1 MERPGKP
8 RHRREGRRLSEREVS
23 ESNLRT
29 IERCLDFARHDTGNG
44 RREPALCLRRVVVK
58 LARMTRA
65 LTGMTSLDYYG
76 IEELLTEEE
85 RAARDGARRFVQEEV
100 VREIVPFHRAGKFPD
115 HLIPRMGA
123 LGFYAPYLKGNGCA
137 GLSYTAY
144 GLIMQ
149 ELERAD
155 SGLRSLASVQG
166 PLVIHAIHSFAT
178 PEQQVR
184 WLPGLVSG
192 KLIGCFALTEHG
204 HGSDP
209 GGMETSAKREGD
221 HYILNGSKCWIGN
234 ASIAD
239 IKVVW
244 AKDGDG
250 RVGGF
255 VVEKDAPGFRA
266 HDIEGKFSLRMSRT
280 SECWFEN
287 CRIPGENRLP
297 KASGLG
303 APLSCLSHARAGIAW
318 GVIGAAIDCY
328 ETALAYAKSREQ
340 FGRPIAGFQLV
351 QQKLVWMAQEIT
363 KAQLLAL
370 RLTRMMEVGS
380 ARPAQISLA
389 KRNNVWM
396 ALECAR
402 KGRDIL
408 GAAGITDRYPV
419 IRHLMNLETV
429 STYEGTHDIHT
440 LVVGRDITGIN
451 AFGG

>member
-1 MERPGKP
+1 
-8 RHRREGRRLSEREVS
+8 
-23 ESNLRT
+23 
-29 IERCLDFARHDTGNG
+29 
-44 RREPALCLRRVVVK
+44 
-58 LARMTRA
+58 MTPP
-65 LTGMTSLDYYG
+65 SLDYYA
-76 IEELLTEEE
+76 IEELLTDEE
-85 RAARDGARRFVQEEV
+85 RAARDRARLFAQEEV
-100 VREIVPFHRAGKFPD
+100 MQEVVPCHRAAKFPE

-123 LGFYAPYLKGNGCA
+123 LGFYAPQLKGHGCA

-166 PLVIHAIHSFAT
+166 SLVIYAIHSFGT
-178 PEQQVR
+178 PEQQAR

-192 KLIGCFALTEHG
+192 KGVGCFALTEHG

-209 GGMETSAKREGD
+209 GGMETRARRESD

-239 IKVVW
+239 VKVVW
-244 AKDGDG
+244 AKDDDG
-250 RVGGF
+250 HVGGF
-255 VVEKDAPGFRA
+255 VVEKGAPGFRA
-266 HDIEGKFSLRMSRT
+266 RDIEGKFSLRMSRT

-287 CRIPGENRLP
+287 CRIPAENRLP
-297 KASGLG
+297 KASGLKG
-303 APLSCLSHARAGIAW
+303 PLSCLSQARVGVAW

-351 QQKLVWMAQEIT
+351 QEKLVWMVQEIT

-370 RLTRMMEVGS
+370 RLTRMME
-380 ARPAQISLA
+380 ARPVRPEQISLA

-396 ALECAR
+396 ALQCAR
-402 KGRDIL
+402 KARDLL
-408 GAAGITDRYPV
+408 GAVGITDRYSV
-419 IRHLMNLETV
+419 IRHLMNLEAV
-429 STYEGTHDIHT
+429 STYEGTHDVHT
-440 LVVGRDITGIN
+440 LAVGRDITGLT

>member
-1 MERPGKP
+1 
-8 RHRREGRRLSEREVS
+8 
-23 ESNLRT
+23 
-29 IERCLDFARHDTGNG
+29 
-44 RREPALCLRRVVVK
+44 
-58 LARMTRA
+58 MT
-65 LTGMTSLDYYG
+65 TPSLDYYT
-76 IEELLTEEE
+76 IEELLRNEE
-85 RAARDGARRFVQEEV
+85 RAARDRARRFAEEEV
-100 VREIVPFHRAGKFPD
+100 MPEVVPCHRAGKFPEQ
-115 HLIPRMGA
+115 LTPRMGA
-123 LGFYAPYLKGNGCA
+123 LGFYAPYLKEHGCA

-166 PLVIHAIHSFAT
+166 ALTIQAIHSFGS
-178 PEQQVR
+178 PEQHAR

-192 KLIGCFALTEHG
+192 ERVGCFALTEHG

-209 GGMETSAKREGD
+209 GGMETRAKRNGD
-221 HYILNGSKCWIGN
+221 NYILNGSKCWIGN

-239 IKVVW
+239 VKVVW
-244 AKDGDG
+244 AKDDDG

-255 VVEKDAPGFRA
+255 IVEKDAPGFRA
-266 HDIEGKFSLRMSRT
+266 QDIEGKFSLRMSRT

-287 CRIPGENRLP
+287 CRIPAENRLP
-297 KASGLG
+297 KASGLS
-303 APLSCLSHARAGIAW
+303 APLSCLSHARLGIAW

-328 ETALAYAKSREQ
+328 ETALAYAKEREQ

-370 RLTRMMEVGS
+370 RLTRMMEAGM
-380 ARPAQISLA
+380 ALPAQISMA

-396 ALECAR
+396 ALQCAR
-402 KGRDIL
+402 KARDIL
-408 GAAGITDRYPV
+408 GATGITDQYSV
-419 IRHLMNLETV
+419 IRHAMNLESV
-429 STYEGTHDIHT
+429 LTYEGTHDIDT
-440 LVVGRDITGIN
+440 LIIGHDITGLN

>member
-1 MERPGKP
+1 M
-8 RHRREGRRLSEREVS
+8 S
-23 ESNLRT
+23 
-29 IERCLDFARHDTGNG
+29 
-44 RREPALCLRRVVVK
+44 
-58 LARMTRA
+58 
-65 LTGMTSLDYYG
+65 SLDYYNV
-76 IEELLTEEE
+76 EELLTNQE

-100 VREIVPFHRAGKFPD
+100 LSEIVPCHRAGKFPE

-123 LGFYAPYLKGNGCA
+123 LDFYAPYLKEHGCA
-137 GLSYTAY
+137 GLSQTAY

-149 ELERAD
+149 ELERGD

-166 PLVIHAIHSFAT
+166 ALAIQAIHSFGS
-178 PEQQVR
+178 PEQQAR

-192 KLIGCFALTEHG
+192 ERVGCFALTEHG

-209 GGMETSAKREGD
+209 GNMETRAKRDGD

-239 IKVVW
+239 VKVVW
-244 AKDGDG
+244 AKDDDG
-250 RVGGF
+250 RISGF

-266 HDIEGKFSLRMSRT
+266 RDIEGKFSLRMSRT

-287 CRIPGENRLP
+287 CRIPAENRLP
-297 KASGLG
+297 NASGLR
-303 APLSCLSHARAGIAW
+303 APLSCLSYARVGIAW

-328 ETALAYAKSREQ
+328 ETALAYAKAREQ
-340 FGRPIAGFQLV
+340 FGRPIGSFQLV

-370 RLTRMMEVGS
+370 RLTRLMEAGTS
-380 ARPAQISLA
+380 RSAQISMA

-396 ALECAR
+396 ALQCAR
-402 KGRDIL
+402 KARDIL
-408 GAAGITDRYPV
+408 GAAGITDQYSP
-419 IRHLMNLETV
+419 IRHLMNLESV

-440 LVVGRDITGIN
+440 LIVGRDITGLD

>member
-1 MERPGKP
+1 M
-8 RHRREGRRLSEREVS
+8 
-23 ESNLRT
+23 N
-29 IERCLDFARHDTGNG
+29 
-44 RREPALCLRRVVVK
+44 
-58 LARMTRA
+58 
-65 LTGMTSLDYYG
+65 SLDYYA
-76 IEELLTEEE
+76 IEELLTDDE
-85 RAARDGARRFVQEEV
+85 RAARDRARRFVQEEAMP
-100 VREIVPFHRAGKFPD
+100 EIVPCHRAAKFPEQ
-115 HLIPRMGA
+115 LRPRMGE
-123 LGFYAPYLKGNGCA
+123 LRFYAPFLKEQGCA

-155 SGLRSLASVQG
+155 SGLRSEASVQG
-166 PLVIHAIHSFAT
+166 ALAIYAIHSFGT
-178 PEQQVR
+178 SEQHAR

-192 KLIGCFALTEHG
+192 ERVGCFALTEHG

-209 GGMETSAKREGD
+209 GGMETRATREGD

-239 IKVVW
+239 CKVVW
-244 AKDGDG
+244 ARDDDGH
-250 RVGGF
+250 VGGF

-266 HDIEGKFSLRMSRT
+266 RDTEGKFSLRMSRT

-287 CRIPGENRLP
+287 CRIPAENRLP
-297 KASGLG
+297 NASGLR
-303 APLSCLSHARAGIAW
+303 APLACLSYARVGIAW

-328 ETALAYAKSREQ
+328 ETALAYAKAREQ
-340 FGRPIAGFQLV
+340 FGRPIGSFQLV

-370 RLTRMMEVGS
+370 RLTRMMEMGS

-396 ALECAR
+396 ALECSR
-402 KGRDIL
+402 KARDIL

-440 LVVGRDITGIN
+440 LVIGRDITGIS

>member
-1 MERPGKP
+1 
-8 RHRREGRRLSEREVS
+8 
-23 ESNLRT
+23 
-29 IERCLDFARHDTGNG
+29 
-44 RREPALCLRRVVVK
+44 
-58 LARMTRA
+58 
-65 LTGMTSLDYYG
+65 MTSLDYYA
-76 IEELLTEEE
+76 IEELLTDEE
-85 RAARDGARRFVQEEV
+85 RAARDRARRFVQEEV
-100 VREIVPFHRAGKFPD
+100 LSEIVPCHRAGRFPE
-115 HLIPRMGA
+115 HLTSRMGA
-123 LGFYAPYLKGNGCA
+123 LGFYAPYLKEHGCA

-166 PLVIHAIHSFAT
+166 ALTIQAIQSFGS
-178 PEQQVR
+178 PEQHAR

-209 GGMETSAKREGD
+209 EGMESCAKREGD

-239 IKVVW
+239 VKVVW
-244 AKDGDG
+244 AKDDG
-250 RVGGF
+250 GHVGGF
-255 VVEKDAPGFRA
+255 VVEKDASGFRA
-266 HDIEGKFSLRMSRT
+266 RDIEGKFSLRMSRT

-287 CRIPGENRLP
+287 CRILAENRLP
-297 KASGLG
+297 NASGLR
-303 APLSCLSHARAGIAW
+303 APLSCLSYARVGIAW

-328 ETALAYAKSREQ
+328 ETALAYAKVREQ
-340 FGRPIAGFQLV
+340 FGRPIGSFQLV

-370 RLTRMMEVGS
+370 RLTRLMETGS
-380 ARPAQISLA
+380 SRPAQISMA

-396 ALECAR
+396 ALQCAR
-402 KGRDIL
+402 KARDIL
-408 GAAGITDRYPV
+408 GAAGITDKYSV
-419 IRHLMNLETV
+419 IRHMMNLESV

-440 LVVGRDITGIN
+440 LIVGRDITGLN
-451 AFGG
+451 AFA

>member
-1 MERPGKP
+1 
-8 RHRREGRRLSEREVS
+8 
-23 ESNLRT
+23 
-29 IERCLDFARHDTGNG
+29 
-44 RREPALCLRRVVVK
+44 
-58 LARMTRA
+58 MT
-65 LTGMTSLDYYG
+65 TTSLDYYN
-76 IEELLTEEE
+76 IEELLTDEE
-85 RAARDGARRFVQEEV
+85 RAARDRARRFVQEEALS
-100 VREIVPFHRAGKFPD
+100 EIVPCHRAGKFPD
-115 HLIPRMGA
+115 HLTPRIGA
-123 LGFYAPYLKGNGCA
+123 LGFYAPYLKEHGCA
-137 GLSYTAY
+137 GVSYTAY
-144 GLIMQ
+144 GLVMQ

-155 SGLRSLASVQG
+155 SGLRSLVSVQG
-166 PLVIHAIHSFAT
+166 ARTIQAIHSFGSS
-178 PEQQVR
+178 EQHAR
-184 WLPGLVSG
+184 WLLGLVSG
-192 KLIGCFALTEHG
+192 ERVGCFALTEHG

-209 GGMETSAKREGD
+209 GGMETRTERDGD
-221 HYILNGSKCWIGN
+221 YYVLNGSKCWIGN

-239 IKVVW
+239 VKVVW
-244 AKDGDG
+244 AKDEDG
-250 RVGGF
+250 RISGF

-266 HDIEGKFSLRMSRT
+266 RGIEGKFSLRMSRP

-287 CRIPGENRLP
+287 CRIPAENRLP
-297 KASGLG
+297 NASGLN
-303 APLSCLSHARAGIAW
+303 APLSCLLYARTGIAW

-370 RLTRMMEVGS
+370 RLTRLMEAGS
-380 ARPAQISLA
+380 VRPAQISLA

-402 KGRDIL
+402 KARDIL
-408 GAAGITDRYPV
+408 GAVGITDRYSA

-429 STYEGTHDIHT
+429 STYEGTNDIHT

>member
-1 MERPGKP
+1 MLALATPPTASSCKSLSGPIPVCARWHLSKA
-8 RHRREGRRLSEREVS
+8 RSRYRRS
-23 ESNLRT
+23 
-29 IERCLDFARHDTGNG
+29 I
-44 RREPALCLRRVVVK
+44 P
-58 LARMTRA
+58 LARRSNRSAGCRDWSRA
-65 LTGMTSLDYYG
+65 SL
-76 IEELLTEEE
+76 
-85 RAARDGARRFVQEEV
+85 
-100 VREIVPFHRAGKFPD
+100 
-115 HLIPRMGA
+115 
-123 LGFYAPYLKGNGCA
+123 
-137 GLSYTAY
+137 S
-144 GLIMQ
+144 
-149 ELERAD
+149 
-155 SGLRSLASVQG
+155 
-166 PLVIHAIHSFAT
+166 
-178 PEQQVR
+178 
-184 WLPGLVSG
+184 
-192 KLIGCFALTEHG
+192 GCFALTEHG

-209 GGMETSAKREGD
+209 GGMETRAKREGD

-239 IKVVW
+239 VKVVW
-244 AKDGDG
+244 AKDDDG

-266 HDIEGKFSLRMSRT
+266 QDIEGKFSLRMSRT

-287 CRIPGENRLP
+287 CRIPAENRLP

-370 RLTRMMEVGS
+370 RLTRMMEMGS

-402 KGRDIL
+402 KARDIL

-419 IRHLMNLETV
+419 IRHVMNLETV

-440 LVVGRDITGIN
+440 LVIGRDITGIS